1 MKDGNRLKVL
11 ERDATAHCAYI
22 QPVKHWIN
30 SWEEAQLTVQRA
42 RHTVDEKM
50 VLPFVLPVTSLLL
63 VKQYTVMYEKYA
75 ALHQK
80 LNLT

>member
-1 MKDGNRLKVL
+1 M
-11 ERDATAHCAYI
+11 
-22 QPVKHWIN
+22 
-30 SWEEAQLTVQRA
+30 QRV